1 MISTKERIQKSF
13 LELYCDNDIEKIKV
27 NTICTMSNIGRTT
40 FYKYY
45 KKVDDILIDIERNTY
60 KYFNSLKKQI
70 SDIDVCNLKDGEIA
84 LNILEIYRYIY
95 KNPIIFKAFFTK
107 NKDHLIII
115 KIRKQIKSNLKITYY
130 KYFNDDK
137 IFDCFTEIVSSLL
150 INNSLIIIEYYEI
163 INIETL
169 AIKTQEIIKDLII
182 NKDKYYKKET
192 AII

>member
-1 MISTKERIQKSF
+1 MVNTKERIQKAF

-45 KKVDDILIDIERNTY
+45 KKVDDILSDIEKNTY
-60 KYFNSLKKQI
+60 EYFNTLKKQI
-70 SDIDVCNLKDGEIA
+70 SDIDVCNLKTDEIA
-84 LNILEIYRYIY
+84 INILEIYRYIY
-95 KNPIIFKAFFTK
+95 KNPIVFKAFFNK

-115 KIRKQIKSNLKITYY
+115 KIKKQIKNNLKVTYY
-130 KYFNDDK
+130 KYFNDDI
-137 IFDCFTEIVSSLL
+137 IFDCFAEIVSTLL
-150 INNSLIIIEYYEI
+150 INYSLIIIEYYEI

-169 AIKTQEIIKDLII
+169 AIKTQETIKDLII

-192 AII
+192 AIL

>member
-45 KKVDDILIDIERNTY
+45 KKVDNILIDIERNTY

-150 INNSLIIIEYYEI
+150 INNSLIIIEYYKI

>member
-150 INNSLIIIEYYEI
+150 INNSLIIIEYYKI